1 MKKFL
6 LVLVGAFLIIA
17 CHRKVDLETEK
28 TKVKEVL
35 DQYLQMLK
43 TENVDLLSKLTA
55 HDADMVSFGTATNE
69 RIVGWEAMK
78 EFMEIQFESTKT
90 AKISSSDQVIKIHNS
105 ANIARNTPLVSLFSD
120 TIKSGKDEARLNCQP
135 RKTVP
140 RRAPV
145 RQRLITFAIIE
156 CGSK

>member
-17 CHRKVDLETEK
+17 CHRKVDLEAEK

-78 EFMEIQFESTKT
+78 EFMEIQFETTET
-90 AKISSSDQVIKIHNS
+90 AKISSSDQVIKIH
-105 ANIARNTPLVSLFSD
+105 D
-120 TIKSGKDEARLNCQP
+120 SGKVAWFSEILDWEIVVEEQSVKLSGIRVSGVLEKRDGNWVYVQLHYSIPAAN
-135 RKTVP
+135 
-140 RRAPV
+140 
-145 RQRLITFAIIE
+145 
-156 CGSK
+156 